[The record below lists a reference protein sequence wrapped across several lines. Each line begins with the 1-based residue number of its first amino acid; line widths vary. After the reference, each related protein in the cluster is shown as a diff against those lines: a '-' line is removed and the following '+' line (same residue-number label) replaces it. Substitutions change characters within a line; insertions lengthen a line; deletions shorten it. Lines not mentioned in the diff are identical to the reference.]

1 MSVFG
6 HLIHL
11 WTQDLLIMQRLCRFY
26 LHGFAGGE
34 PDTDDNHQCY
44 QIYLNLYF

>member
-11 WTQDLLIMQRLCRFY
+11 WTQDLLIMQRLSRFY
-26 LHGFAGGE
+26 LHCFAGGDA
-34 PDTDDNHQCY
+34 DTDGNHQCY